1 MSEQNTSK
9 IEPKILQGFLEL
21 LPAEQILFNK
31 MMDIIRSNYERFGFV
46 PLDTPVIERAE
57 ILLAKAGGET
67 EQQIYRFTKGENDLA
82 LRFDLTVPLARYVAM
97 HYNDLSFPFRR
108 YHLGKS
114 YRGERPQAGRFRE
127 FYQCDIDIIGNGEL
141 SIINDAELP
150 GVIYNTFKEM
160 GFENFT
166 IKINNRRVLN
176 GFFEFLKLSDKTV
189 EILRVIDKIDK
200 IGKENI
206 IKELKDM
213 GLEDN
218 AVDKIIEFIH
228 INGSNAEIISKLRA
242 LGIENTE
249 FNTGLNE
256 LEQVSQLINK
266 FGVPLENYKIDL
278 TIARGLGYYTGTVYE
293 TILNDYPQLGSVCS
307 GGRYDNLAEH
317 FTEKKLPGVGISI
330 GLSRLFYQL
339 NKIGLVKGEASTPAK
354 VLVIS
359 MLEDLDYPVEVATK
373 LRQSGINTEIFTE
386 KKKIGAQFK
395 YADKQG
401 IPFVVVVGEDE
412 LKGNFAT
419 LKDMKTGNEQKLP
432 IDGIVVKI
440 K

>member
-1 MSEQNTSK
+1 MSEQITTK
-9 IEPKILQGFLEL
+9 VEPRILQGFLEL

-31 MMDIIRSNYERFGFV
+31 MMDIIRSNYEKFGFV
-46 PLDTPVIERAE
+46 PLDTPVIEKAE

-82 LRFDLTVPLARYVAM
+82 LRFDLTVPLSRYVAM

-141 SIINDAELP
+141 SVVNDAELP

-166 IKINNRRVLN
+166 IRINNRKVLN
-176 GFFEFLKLSDKTV
+176 GLFEFLGLSDKTV
-189 EILRVIDKIDK
+189 ETLRVIDKIDK
-200 IGKENI
+200 IGNENI
-206 IKELKDM
+206 IKELKEM
-213 GLEDN
+213 GLQDN
-218 AVDKIIEFIH
+218 IVDKIIEFIH
-228 INGSNAEIISKLRA
+228 ISGPNSEVIFKLRA
-242 LGIENTE
+242 LGIDNET
-249 FNTGLNE
+249 FNNGLNE

-266 FGVPLENYKIDL
+266 FGVPLSNYKIDL

-293 TILNDYPQLGSVCS
+293 TVLNDYPQLGSVCS

-317 FTEKKLPGVGISI
+317 FTDKKLPGVGISI

-339 NKIGLVKGEASTPAK
+339 NKIGLLKGEVSTTAK
-354 VLVIS
+354 VLVIT
-359 MLEDLDYPVEVATK
+359 MLEDLAYPVEIATK
-373 LRQSGINTEIFTE
+373 LRQGGINTEVFFE

-395 YADKQG
+395 YADKQS

-412 LKGNFAT
+412 LMGNFVT
-419 LKDMKTGNEQKLP
+419 LKDMKLGNEYKLP
-432 IDGIVVKI
+432 IDDVINKVK
-440 K
+440 

>member
-1 MSEQNTSK
+1 MAEQNKT
-9 IEPKILQGFLEL
+9 IVEPRILQGFLEL
-21 LPAEQILFNK
+21 LPAEQIIFNK
-31 MMDIIRSNYERFGFV
+31 MMDIIRSNYEKFGFV

-67 EQQIYRFTKGENDLA
+67 EQQIYKFTKGENDLA

-141 SIINDAELP
+141 SIINDAEIP

-160 GFENFT
+160 GFDNFT
-166 IKINNRRVLN
+166 IRINNRKVLN
-176 GFFEFLKLSDKTV
+176 GFFEFLGLSNKTV
-189 EILRVIDKIDK
+189 ETLRIIDKLDK
-200 IGKENI
+200 LGKETI

-213 GLEDN
+213 GVQDN
-218 AVDKIIEFIH
+218 LIDKIIEFIH
-228 INGSNAEIISKLRA
+228 INGSNEEVIYKLHS
-242 LGIENTE
+242 LNIDNNT

-266 FGVPLENYKIDL
+266 FGVPLSNYKIDL

-293 TILNDYPQLGSVCS
+293 TIFNDYPQIGSVCS
-307 GGRYDNLAEH
+307 GGRYDNLAEN
-317 FTEKKLPGVGISI
+317 FTDKKLPGVGISI

-339 NKIGLVKGEASTPAK
+339 NKIGLLKGEASTPAK
-354 VLVIS
+354 VLVIT
-359 MLEDLDYPVEVATK
+359 MLEDLAYPVEVATK
-373 LRQSGINTEIFTE
+373 LRQQGINTEVFFE

-395 YADKQG
+395 YADKLG

-412 LKGNFAT
+412 FKGNYVT
-419 LKDMKTGNEQKLP
+419 LKNMKTGEEQKFSVAET
-432 IDGIVVKI
+432 IAII